1 MSCHIQRSALLP
13 YSAQSMYELV
23 NDVAHYSDFL
33 PWCEAGEVLEV
44 SQTHML
50 ARLKLGKGIIR
61 QQFVTRNA
69 LVPGERIEM
78 NLAEGPFKKLHG
90 LWLFTPLGEAACKIS
105 LDLSFDYSGA
115 LVKASLGPLF
125 NQLAAS
131 MVDAFC
137 ARARALFGAVDGIG

>member
-1 MSCHIQRSALLP
+1 MSTHIQRSALLP
-13 YSAQSMYELV
+13 YPAQSMYELV
-23 NDVAHYSDFL
+23 NDVARYAEFL

-44 SQTHML
+44 SETHML

-61 QQFVTRNA
+61 QQFVTRNV

-78 NLAEGPFKKLHG
+78 NLAQGPFKKLHG
-90 LWLFTPLGEAACKIS
+90 LWLFKSLNENACKIS

-137 ARARALFGAVDGIG
+137 ARARALLGATDAID